1 MTHADRYKGK
11 VAIVTGGASGIG
23 EAVVRQLVAEGA
35 AVVAADI
42 NTDRLSHLASE
53 LGEGC
58 RAIPTDVTRVEEVKA
73 MVDATVAAFG
83 TLDVAFNVAGS
94 ARMGSILDISEED
107 WTFNIDLCL
116 KGSFF
121 CVKYEARQMAGTN
134 TRGAIVNVAS
144 LNSQVPGWGMS
155 GYCAAKAGLEM
166 IGKSG
171 SLELS
176 EQRIRVN
183 TVSPGLIRTPAT
195 SFMPKEMEDLF
206 LERIPLERPGE
217 AREIAEAC
225 LFLNSDDASYI
236 SGVNLFVDGGWAN
249 SAYPDMSGQY
259 TRTPE
264 TLT

>member
-1 MTHADRYKGK
+1 
-11 VAIVTGGASGIG
+11 
-23 EAVVRQLVAEGA
+23 VVR
-35 AVVAADI
+35 
-42 NTDRLSHLASE
+42 
-53 LGEGC
+53 
-58 RAIPTDVTRVEEVKA
+58 TDVTNLDDVKA
-73 MVDATVAAFG
+73 MVDAAVDAFG

-94 ARMGSILDISEED
+94 ARMGSILDIPEED
-107 WTFNIDLCL
+107 WIFNIDLCL
-116 KGSFF
+116 RGSFF
-121 CVKYEARQMAGTN
+121 CVKYEARQMVGTG

-166 IGKSG
+166 VGKSG

-176 EQRIRVN
+176 EHGIRVN
-183 TVSPGLIRTPAT
+183 TVSPGLTRTPAT

-206 LERIPLERPGE
+206 LERIPMDRPGE

-225 LFLNSDDASYI
+225 LFLNSEAASYI

-259 TRTPE
+259 TKTPE